1 MKTATES
8 KMNDAFPSYD
18 AEKDTI
24 VYHAPCFDGLISTVV
39 ARDYLENS
47 RGWEISNFIP
57 VKYNLPETWLDEPL
71 PGRNA
76 AIVDFLYHPKAKFWV
91 DHHGTTFLDEKPG
104 GKPSKARADYEASVH
119 LNSRT
124 LIYDKT
130 SPSGA
135 LLLWN
140 HVKHEVSD
148 HERFAEMVTWAN
160 RTDSANY
167 ENAEQGVFGDEPAL
181 RIATALGS
189 GTKIEPEHLRNI
201 IDALKVGTLA
211 EVAALTMVLDRFIAA
226 REKNEKGLEVIR
238 KRMRVSDD
246 GLGVYEADAA
256 DGVTL
261 PRYGPFLLHPEIRY
275 MLSLVHGEEGAKISA
290 SRNPWGPPTN
300 APLGQIFSGKNMEG
314 KYRGGGHHPVGAVL
328 IPKDLGREHAR
339 EVFREILVEIREA
352 ERKHAVGLGR

>member
-1 MKTATES
+1 
-8 KMNDAFPSYD
+8 MNDPLPSFD
-18 AEKDTI
+18 QEKDTL
-24 VYHAPCFDGLISTVV
+24 VYHAPCFDGLISAVV

-47 RGWEISNFIP
+47 RGWDIANFMP
-57 VKYNLPETWLDEPL
+57 VKYNLPETWLWEPL
-71 PGRNA
+71 PGRNT
-76 AIVDFLYHPKAKFWV
+76 AIVDFLYHPQAKFWV

-104 GKPSKARADYEASVH
+104 GAPSKARQDYENSRH
-119 LNSRT
+119 KNSRT

-140 HVKHEVSD
+140 NVKHEVSD
-148 HERFAEMVTWAN
+148 YERFAEMVVWAN
-160 RTDSANY
+160 RTDSATY

-189 GTKIEPEHLRNI
+189 GTKIEAEHLRAI
-201 IDALKVGTLA
+201 LDALKVGTLA
-211 EVAALTMVLDRFIAA
+211 EVAAIPIVFDRFTKA
-226 REKNEKGLEVIR
+226 REKNEKGLEAIR
-238 KRMRVSDD
+238 KCMRVSDD
-246 GLGVYEADAA
+246 GLGIYEAEAV
-256 DGVTL
+256 DGVSL

-275 MLSLVHGEEGAKISA
+275 MLSLIHGEEGSKISA

-328 IPKDLGREHAR
+328 IPKDLGKEHAR
-339 EVFREILVEIREA
+339 EIFNEIMAEIREA
-352 ERKHAVGLGR
+352 ENAHTREVNKLGKTA